1 MVSVTR
7 NWTYTKAA
15 ITFPDAGSVADLTQ
29 QGKTIWAK
37 TIAEAVRTPGI
48 WGGNLGLA
56 LSKLAQAMLYDPS
69 DGTFTDISG
78 GAVPMPQIEVGS
90 YVGTGTHG
98 SANRTTLTFGGFP
111 QFVFVYLAGNQ
122 AALMTRD
129 VTQAF
134 ELYDNGDWQS
144 RDFINGLKFSS
155 NSVSWYSNTDENTQ
169 LNGKGRKYSYIAYL
183 FGGDSK

>member
-1 MVSVTR
+1 
-7 NWTYTKAA
+7 
-15 ITFPDAGSVADLTQ
+15 
-29 QGKTIWAK
+29 
-37 TIAEAVRTPGI
+37 
-48 WGGNLGLA
+48 
-56 LSKLAQAMLYDPS
+56 MLYDPS

-111 QFVFVYLAGNQ
+111 QFVFVYLAGDQ

-134 ELYDNGDWQS
+134 ELYDNGNWQS
-144 RDFINGLKFSS
+144 RDFINGLKFSK